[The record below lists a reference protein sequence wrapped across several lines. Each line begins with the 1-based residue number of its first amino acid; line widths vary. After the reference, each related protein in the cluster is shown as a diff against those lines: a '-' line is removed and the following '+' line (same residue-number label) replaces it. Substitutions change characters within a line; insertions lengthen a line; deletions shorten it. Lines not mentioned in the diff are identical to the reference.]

1 MLKIQ
6 SVSESLMFL
15 RFWHILG
22 IFWVYL
28 GYISAYGISWAY
40 LRKIFDIFSG
50 CLGNIWRY
58 IWYIFGISSAYIWQ
72 TLARMGLSIIWG
84 ISWARLVVKIVGKI
98 VVITSH
104 SASSVS
110 IIGIFSK
117 LRRVGILNLAQTPR
131 KIPGMNE
138 NLYCVDF
145 NELFRSR
152 MM

>member
-1 MLKIQ
+1 MAN
-6 SVSESLMFL
+6 FGTNG
-15 RFWHILG
+15 HI
-22 IFWVYL
+22 
-28 GYISAYGISWAY
+28 
-40 LRKIFDIFSG
+40 
-50 CLGNIWRY
+50 
-58 IWYIFGISSAYIWQ
+58 
-72 TLARMGLSIIWG
+72 SIIWG

-117 LRRVGILNLAQTPR
+117 LRRVGIFNLAQTPR